1 MVCDGCHGAHVHS
14 STGVS
19 ECVKT
24 TDRNKVNQYDILFI
38 CQNKVLFRKS
48 WPVWTEVCVKG
59 YLKTLVPLCVF
70 PAHRSRSLSCPVAQ
84 GCENL
89 WQTYQRVSLIIVHL
103 THTHTH
109 QHIHTPPTTIHC
121 LFYCVFIL
129 QIEKVLLDLSKF
141 LRSRFEIW
149 RVCEPQWGDIILKH
163 SLLFCVLSCWLYS
176 FGLIFKVTI

>member
-1 MVCDGCHGAHVHS
+1 MLPQKLLVKWGRLLLHPMEHKQRQKTFDFLSVSFFFFYCILIDILVCDGCHGAHVHS

-103 THTHTH
+103 THTHTN
-109 QHIHTPPTTIHC
+109 IYTLRRR
-121 LFYCVFIL
+121 LFIVCFIAF
-129 QIEKVLLDLSKF
+129 S
-141 LRSRFEIW
+141 
-149 RVCEPQWGDIILKH
+149 
-163 SLLFCVLSCWLYS
+163 SCR
-176 FGLIFKVTI
+176 